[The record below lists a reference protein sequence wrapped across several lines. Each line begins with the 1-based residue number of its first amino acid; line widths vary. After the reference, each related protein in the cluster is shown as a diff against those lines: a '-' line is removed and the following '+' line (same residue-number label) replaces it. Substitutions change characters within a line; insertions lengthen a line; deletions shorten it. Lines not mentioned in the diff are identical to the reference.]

1 MAFAFGF
8 GIFLALMAVLV
19 FFVLRFAVR
28 EAREGRRQATG
39 PSDEP
44 AAPTL
49 EDHTDEG

>member
-8 GIFLALMAVLV
+8 GIFLALDGGAGL
-19 FFVLRFAVR
+19 LRAALCRDGKV
-28 EAREGRRQATG
+28 AGGLTG

-44 AAPTL
+44 SAPTL

>member
-28 EAREGRRQATG
+28 EGRRRATG